1 MLLRRLTYTD
11 AEKGFRLTQQCG
23 WPHRLV
29 DWQLLLTLGEGY
41 AMEHDGQVI
50 GTVMAWRWGEHYASV
65 GVVVVDNAWQG
76 KGIGKQLMQ
85 TLMADF
91 PNQQLRLHATQQGAI
106 LYEKLGF
113 IARGTLSQFQTP
125 QLALIPPPVYPQ
137 GVEVRLATPDDRSQ
151 VEQLAYR
158 ATGMPRPQLYDYLL
172 HKQRIFVLS
181 DSQGEIVGL
190 MGCHCFGRGFSLGP
204 CYIND
209 SSGLTVLL
217 QAVLSQL
224 TGEFVRLDINE
235 QWLDEAVLT
244 QWGLQR
250 VDIPQIMVKA
260 GQVPAFTPTA
270 IEVTVMTP
278 ALG

>member
-113 IARGTLSQFQTP
+113 IARGSLSQFQTP

-244 QWGLQR
+244 HWGLQR

>member
-1 MLLRRLTYTD
+1 MLIRRLTYTD

-91 PNQQLRLHATQQGAI
+91 PDQQLRLHATQQGAI

-113 IARGTLSQFQTP
+113 TARGTLSQFQTP

-137 GVEVRLATPDDRSQ
+137 GVEVRLATPEDRSQ

-181 DSQGEIVGL
+181 DSQEGVVGIVG
-190 MGCHCFGRGFSLGP
+190 CHHFGRGFSLGP

-209 SSGLTVLL
+209 SSRLTVLL

-224 TGEFVRLDINE
+224 TGEFVRLDIDE
-235 QWLDEAVLT
+235 RQLDEAVLT

-250 VDIPQIMVKA
+250 VDIPQIMVRA

>member
-217 QAVLSQL
+217 QAVLSKL

>member
-1 MLLRRLTYTD
+1 MLIRRLTYSD

-41 AMEHDGQVI
+41 AMEHEGQVI
-50 GTVMAWRWGEHYASV
+50 GTVMAWHWGEHHASV

-85 TLMADF
+85 ALMADF
-91 PNQQLRLHATQQGAI
+91 PDQQLRLHATLQGAR

-113 IARGTLSQFQTP
+113 TARGTLSQFQTP
-125 QLALIPPPVYPQ
+125 QLALISPPNTPQ
-137 GVEVRLATPDDRSQ
+137 GFEIRLATSEDRSQ

-158 ATGMPRPQLYDYLL
+158 ATGMNRPQLYDYLF

-181 DSQGEIVGL
+181 DAQNDIVGL
-190 MGCHCFGRGFSLGP
+190 MGCHRFGRGLSLGP
-204 CYIND
+204 CYLQD
-209 SSGLTVLL
+209 SSLLTVFL

-224 TGEFVRLDINE
+224 TGKFVRLDISE
-235 QWLDEAVLT
+235 QQLDENVLT

-250 VDIPQIMVKA
+250 VDVTQIMVRA
-260 GQVPAFTPTA
+260 GQVTAFTPTA
-270 IEVTVMTP
+270 IEVSVMTP

>member
-1 MLLRRLTYTD
+1 MLIRRLTYTD

-50 GTVMAWRWGEHYASV
+50 GTVMAWRWGEYYASV

-91 PNQQLRLHATQQGAI
+91 PDQQLRLHATQQGAI
-106 LYEKLGF
+106 LYDKLGF
-113 IARGTLSQFQTP
+113 TARGTLSQYQTP
-125 QLALIPPPVYPQ
+125 QLALISPPVYPQ
-137 GVEVRLATPDDRSQ
+137 GVEVRLATSEDRSQ

-158 ATGMPRPQLYDYLL
+158 ATGMPRSQLYDYLL

-181 DSQGEIVGL
+181 DSQGEIMGL
-190 MGCHCFGRGFSLGP
+190 MGCHRFGRGFSLGP
-204 CYIND
+204 CYNSD
-209 SSGLTVLL
+209 SSGLLVLL

-224 TGEFVRLDINE
+224 TGEFVRLDIDE

-250 VDIPQIMVKA
+250 VDIPQIMVRA

>member
-1 MLLRRLTYTD
+1 MLIRRLTDND
-11 AEKGFRLTQQCG
+11 AANGFRLTQQCG

-50 GTVMAWRWGEHYASV
+50 GTVMAWRWGEHFASV

-113 IARGTLSQFQTP
+113 TVRGTLSQFQTP
-125 QLALIPPPVYPQ
+125 QLALISPPVCPP
-137 GVEVRLATPDDRSQ
+137 GIEVRLATPEDRSQ
-151 VEQLAYR
+151 VEQLAYS
-158 ATGMPRPQLYDYLL
+158 ATGMHRPQLYNYLL

-181 DSQGEIVGL
+181 DLQGEIVGL
-190 MGCHCFGRGFSLGP
+190 TGCHRFGRGFSLGP

-209 SSGLTVLL
+209 SSRLTVLL

-224 TGEFVRLDINE
+224 PGEFVRLDIDN
-235 QWLDEAVLT
+235 QQLDEAVLT

-250 VDIPQIMVKA
+250 VDVPQIMIRA
-260 GQVPAFTPTA
+260 GNIPTFTPTT

>member
-1 MLLRRLTYTD
+1 MLIRRLTYTD

-91 PNQQLRLHATQQGAI
+91 PDQQLRLHATQQGAI

-113 IARGTLSQFQTP
+113 TARGTLSQYQTP
-125 QLALIPPPVYPQ
+125 QLALISPPVYPQ
-137 GVEVRLATPDDRSQ
+137 GVEVRLATSEDRSQ

-181 DSQGEIVGL
+181 DSQGEIMGL
-190 MGCHCFGRGFSLGP
+190 MGCHRFGRGFSLGP
-204 CYIND
+204 CYISD
-209 SSGLTVLL
+209 SSGLLVLL

-224 TGEFVRLDINE
+224 TGEFVRLDIDE

-250 VDIPQIMVKA
+250 VDIPQIMVRA